1 MTIRIKIPASEGR
14 KLKAGAVREMKR
26 LGIKMYD
33 RVMSTMLLTEGGKQ
47 GARVVGA
54 TGVNTRTGEFY
65 VFSAKAVIL
74 STGQPIRLWEMA
86 WEKVGSNAH
95 EYDPNWDGDG
105 NVMAWRA
112 GPSCP

>member
-1 MTIRIKIPASEGR
+1 M
-14 KLKAGAVREMKR
+14 
-26 LGIKMYD
+26 
-33 RVMSTMLLTEGGKQ
+33 
-47 GARVVGA
+47 

-65 VFSAKAVIL
+65 IISAKATIL

-105 NVMAWRA
+105 NVMAWKA
-112 GPSCP
+112 GAKLSLMEYSMASSGGRRYPSWHRQRKQYMVSVHNR